1 LLTHLEED
9 ANRTKDKERV
19 RENLDAKGLV
29 VRMEVMGA
37 TVAFNLATKML
48 WIAANKLM
56 FHIHWRTTSVKR
68 LNWKDLEE
76 LVGILVKIPV
86 VKVGEWFGLQ
96 QLEPLFWMNLNFS
109 LMVQKEDSILQHKK
123 DPEEEPVVQS
133 N

>member
-19 RENLDAKGLV
+19 RENLDAKGLA

-37 TVAFNLATKML
+37 TVGFNLATKML

-86 VKVGEWFGLQ
+86 VKVEEWFGLQ

-109 LMVQKEDSILQHKK
+109 PMVQKEDSILQHKK
-123 DPEEEPVVQS
+123 DPEEEPEVQF

>member
-1 LLTHLEED
+1 MLTHLEED

-19 RENLDAKGLV
+19 RENLDAKGLA
-29 VRMEVMGA
+29 VRMEVMEA
-37 TVAFNLATKML
+37 TVVFNLATKML

-68 LNWKDLEE
+68 LNWKDLEV
-76 LVGILVKIPV
+76 LVGILAKTLV
-86 VKVGEWFGLQ
+86 VKVEEWFGLQ

-109 LMVQKEDSILQHKK
+109 PMVQKEDSILQHKK
-123 DPEEEPVVQS
+123 DPEEEPEVQS

>member
-1 LLTHLEED
+1 MLTHLEED

-123 DPEEEPVVQS
+123 DPEEELEVQS

>member
-19 RENLDAKGLV
+19 RENLDAKGLA

-56 FHIHWRTTSVKR
+56 FHIHWHTTSVKR
-68 LNWKDLEE
+68 LNWKDLEV
-76 LVGILVKIPV
+76 LVGILAKTLV
-86 VKVGEWFGLQ
+86 VKVEEWFGLQ

-123 DPEEEPVVQS
+123 DPEEEPEVQF

>member
-1 LLTHLEED
+1 MLTHLEED

>member
-9 ANRTKDKERV
+9 ANRTKGKERV

-109 LMVQKEDSILQHKK
+109 PMVQKEDSILQHKK
-123 DPEEEPVVQS
+123 DPEEEPEVQS